1 MSARDVVPSWS
12 SLSVRDRRALGV
24 GMLVIMSALLVT
36 RGVPWY
42 REWHGAAMTSAH
54 ELVSEAARAER
65 AVMNG
70 PAIAD
75 TMQARSERFLR
86 VAPLLLDGASAATAA
101 ATLASLVSGAA
112 AAADARIGS
121 VQVRA
126 PVATDSSG
134 TASRAFERV
143 TVRATLTADVRGLA
157 QLLLA
162 LESGQTLLS
171 IDELSVT
178 QPDPAADGTRP
189 EALQVELV
197 VSGLAH
203 VKGKRQ

>member
-1 MSARDVVPSWS
+1 
-12 SLSVRDRRALGV
+12 
-24 GMLVIMSALLVT
+24 
-36 RGVPWY
+36 
-42 REWHGAAMTSAH
+42 
-54 ELVSEAARAER
+54 
-65 AVMNG
+65 MNG